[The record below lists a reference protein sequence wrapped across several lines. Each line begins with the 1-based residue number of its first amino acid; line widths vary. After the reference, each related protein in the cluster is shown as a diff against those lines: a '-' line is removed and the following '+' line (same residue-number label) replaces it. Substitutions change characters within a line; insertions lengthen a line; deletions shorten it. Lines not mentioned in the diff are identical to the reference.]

1 MAVDL
6 TRQGSKGGDPQ
17 YSSENL
23 RGVSQERGIVVGI
36 VKANVHLSHMGVIQV
51 YIPEMSTDE
60 KDKAQWRTVRYC
72 SPFYSRVSSSGS
84 RDNYLDTKVP
94 AGIVTPPPDLGT
106 TVLCFFPQGRNAE
119 GYYFACVP
127 DTFMMQSMPEP
138 TIYEGYAGGE
148 FNDKAPSRSADK
160 ITNWQ
165 NQFRPVD
172 FISQK
177 VTVEQGLDQDRIRGF
192 NNSGYMRESPSEII
206 GISSKGRRITETG
219 KDFLKE
225 NASVLK
231 NINTTDPKV
240 LQGLL
245 GPTSRRKG
253 HSIALDDGDVEG
265 NSNQI
270 RLRTSTGHQILMND
284 TEGVIY
290 ISNGNGNTWIEL
302 GKSGTIDVYASDSIN
317 FRTKNINFHA
327 DENIK
332 FHSKG
337 FTQIVSEEELHL
349 ESGNDF
355 VVSSKGD
362 AGITSKAFAV
372 KASGMMNLSGGA
384 ASSISASGIMS
395 VKGSLVLLQGPALG
409 GKSSKPVRPQPQLD
423 PQYSDFAG
431 GGNRTTD
438 PRFSDFE
445 TSGRYALSRSST
457 VITTVDRLPS
467 HEPFVGHGQKNNP
480 TAYTGGLSGGG
491 GASGAFSIISAG
503 ISIAGAMPAGSFGQI
518 TGFDSLASGV
528 DVSDFAGSNTFGDF
542 SDFAG
547 GFAGGNTFSDIGID
561 AFGGLGDTIS
571 DFSDFAGNNTFSSG
585 FFTDIGDTF
594 TQFADTIGDKLSVYT
609 DSIGD
614 TIGKFGNSLTGTSIT
629 SSDFPGFDSIV
640 GGGENALDAFGG
652 AGGDV
657 GFIGGFSNITP
668 SIDSIASS
676 SSFANISSSWSGI
689 GDLANS
695 NLGKLVTDNS
705 GKIIDIAK
713 QVATD
718 YETALPEL
726 QKGLQKI
733 SAVVPGISDKL
744 PAFLTEP
751 KIAGFPVTD
760 LIKQVDTGFSI
771 GDLESIDIQGLNAG
785 IVKMV
790 GSNNVSTFVDST
802 TKTLGKYGFDVNQLK
817 AGGFVRPEAV
827 FNDQLSQSSVW
838 TGKDGITSQSKFLS
852 NLGIQEQLQQN
863 VIAQNY
869 QNLINNGGIS
879 ATDGKSEIMA
889 MLTGSAI
896 SNTDI
901 AKKVRLGNIDIEGL
915 LRNTSSIPTGSNIS
929 SIVKDAMQT
938 GSSASKTITKLANK
952 NNSTDT
958 SGLKRFSGSLKQG
971 ETLTNIGGV
980 SYIVPAPTANPYTG
994 DKGGEIRSY
1003 DQRIAKLEKDRNQL
1017 TKDGNDND
1025 NIMKQIS
1032 DKLTELY
1039 AKRNTL

>member
-17 YSSENL
+17 YSSQNL

-60 KDKAQWRTVRYC
+60 KDKSQWRTVRYC
-72 SPFYSRVSSSGS
+72 SPFYSRVSSSGP

-148 FNDKAPSRSADK
+148 FNDKAPDRSTDK

-165 NQFRPVD
+165 SQFRPVD

-206 GISSKGRRITETG
+206 GISSKGRRITDTG

-231 NINTTDPKV
+231 NINTTDPKI

-265 NSNQI
+265 DSNQI

-290 ISNGNGNTWIEL
+290 VSNGNGNTWIEL
-302 GKSGTIDVYASDSIN
+302 GKGGTIDVYASDSIN

-349 ESGNDF
+349 ESGNDL
-355 VVSSKGD
+355 VMSSKGD

-384 ASSISASGIMS
+384 ASSISAGGIMS
-395 VKGSLVLLQGPALG
+395 VKGTLVLLQGPALG
-409 GKSSKPVRPQPQLD
+409 SKTAKPVRPQPQLD
-423 PQYSDFAG
+423 PQYSDFEGGASG
-431 GGNRTTD
+431 APMDTVRDGGN
-438 PRFSDFE
+438 PG
-445 TSGRYALSRSST
+445 GRYALSSSST

-491 GASGAFSIISAG
+491 GLAGAFSIISAG
-503 ISIAGAMPAGSFGQI
+503 MSIASAMPAGSFGSV

-528 DVSDFAGSNTFGDF
+528 DVSDFAGANTFGDF

-547 GFAGGNTFSDIGID
+547 ANTFSDIGLD
-561 AFGGLGDTIS
+561 AFGGAGSVVS
-571 DFSDFAGNNTFSSG
+571 DFSDFAGTNTFSGG
-585 FFTDIGDTF
+585 FLTDIGDTF

-614 TIGKFGNSLTGTSIT
+614 TIGKFGNSLTGTNIT
-629 SSDFPGFDSIV
+629 SADFPGFDSIA

-657 GFIGGFSNITP
+657 GFTGAFSNISP

-676 SSFANISSSWSGI
+676 SSFANITSSWNGI

-695 NLGKLVTDNS
+695 DLGKLVTDGS

-713 QVATD
+713 TVASE

-726 QKGLQKI
+726 QKGIQKI
-733 SAVVPGISDKL
+733 SAVVPGVGDKL
-744 PAFLTEP
+744 NEFISVPSI
-751 KIAGFPVTD
+751 KGFPVTD

-771 GDLESIDIQGLNAG
+771 GDLESVDIQGLNAG
-785 IVKMV
+785 IVKVV
-790 GSNNVSTFVDST
+790 GSNNSSTFIDST
-802 TKTLGKYGFDVNQLK
+802 TKTLGKYGFDVKQLQ

-838 TGKDGITSQSKFLS
+838 TGKDGITSQNKFLS
-852 NLGIQEQLQQN
+852 NLGIQEQLQQD

-869 QNLINNGGIS
+869 QTLVNNGGIS
-879 ATDGKSEIMA
+879 ARDGKPEIMA

-901 AKKVRLGNIDIEGL
+901 AKQVRLGNVNIEGL
-915 LRNTSSIPTGSNIS
+915 LRNTSSIPAGSSIS

-938 GSSASKTITKLANK
+938 GSSASKTVTKLSSK

-958 SGLKRFSGSLKQG
+958 SGLKRFSGELKTG
-971 ETLTNIGGV
+971 ETLRNIGGV
-980 SYIVPAPTANPYTG
+980 SYVVPAPTANPYTG
-994 DKGGEIRSY
+994 NKGGEIRSY